1 MNFDFD
7 RTNILDTLCSHP
19 WDSGTGKKM
28 LFLRSRYYVFDED
41 HQLLDAGGIRYNE
54 TLNKIFIRNED
65 LRGEVFVHIRK
76 NKKIH
81 LKGSV
86 TSKMAGLINIDNTLS
101 RYNKK
106 LQAPISRV
114 AKVEKHLT
122 TNDIFKIL
130 NTQVH
135 IDKLYL
141 KNYKNNLFSFS
152 PEQAN
157 TLYIK
162 LSQDY
167 FKSYNREI
175 LEHIALYFSRFT
187 ITTKLYEELFMFIIS
202 FQIANEN
209 NYIKQADQNY
219 FITTIY
225 KRLLNAYRY
234 CPRSISSTMI
244 NECLLY
250 YKISSPHTPTPTQC
264 VKNLYESD
272 LSIQKEYAYYLVL
285 MQDKVKEVEEE
296 IFQRLMAYYQEDFF
310 PFLEKFMPINLK
322 EDRPKLNTQF
332 GILLALIE
340 ALGNCQSSS
349 KKVHI
354 FFIFLL
360 LSQEGSIRAF
370 AKRAIKKCK
379 QEIKLTFEGL
389 EGIERSLKVELIQKL
404 EDSFRD

>member
-1 MNFDFD
+1 MYFDFD
-7 RTNILDTLCSHP
+7 KTNILDTLCSHP

-28 LFLRSRYYVFDED
+28 LFLRSRYYVFDD
-41 HQLLDAGGIRYNE
+41 NHQLLDAGGIRYNE

-65 LRGEVFVHIRK
+65 LRGEVFVYIRE

-81 LKGSV
+81 LRGSV

-101 RYNKK
+101 KYNKN
-106 LQAPISRV
+106 LQAPIPRV
-114 AKVEKHLT
+114 SKVEKHLT

-157 TLYIK
+157 TLYIT
-162 LSQDY
+162 LSQQY

-175 LEHIALYFSRFT
+175 LEHIALYFSRFE
-187 ITTKLYEELFMFIIS
+187 ITAKLYEELFMFIIS

-209 NYIKQADQNY
+209 DYITQEDQNY
-219 FITTIY
+219 FIKTIY
-225 KRLLNAYRY
+225 KRLLKAYRY
-234 CPRSISSTMI
+234 CPRSISTTMI

-250 YKISSPHTPTPTQC
+250 YKISSPHTPTPQQC
-264 VKNLYESD
+264 IENLYESD

-285 MQDKVKEVEEE
+285 MQDNVKEVEEE
-296 IFQRLMAYYQEDFF
+296 LYQRLIAHYQEEFF
-310 PFLEKFMPINLK
+310 PFLKKFVQISSQNSY
-322 EDRPKLNTQF
+322 PKLSTKL

-340 ALGNCQSSS
+340 SLGNCKSSS
-349 KKVHI
+349 KQVHI
-354 FFIFLL
+354 FFLFLL
-360 LSQEGSIRAF
+360 LTQEGSIRAF
-370 AKRAIKKCK
+370 TKRAIKKCK
-379 QEIKLTFEGL
+379 QEISLTFEGL
-389 EGIERSLKVELIQKL
+389 EGIETSLKIELIKKL
-404 EDSFRD
+404 EESFRD